1 MRTLSS
7 RLLEDYA
14 AFRSLILSS
23 LVRPRE
29 GLKMRPEEQAGMWIK
44 VHGADAL
51 ERYDVAL
58 EAMKTAADVDPLVR
72 TLIVDALGGAVCRVR
87 AAV

>member
-1 MRTLSS
+1 VRTLRS
-7 RLLEDYA
+7 RLLADYA
-14 AFRSLILSS
+14 AFRARMLSS
-23 LVRPRE
+23 IVRPRE

-44 VHGADAL
+44 VHGPGAL
-51 ERYDVAL
+51 ERYDAVL